1 MIAFEI
7 EPEKPSEDGDFLNW
21 LEVRDRDITACAARP
36 SGHAWQ
42 VEGEPGEQPSLS
54 CRDCPAGGDD
64 LFPDIH
70 DYLACDEPE
79 EIGGRKV
86 LWGSPLPDDA
96 EPYEIP
102 VHVRIE
108 VHAYT
113 SMNSIGPEY
122 DIDIHII
129 PRGGEGA

>member
-1 MIAFEI
+1 MILFEI
-7 EPEKPSEDGDFLNW
+7 EPEKPSEETNFLDW

-54 CRDCPAGGDD
+54 CQDCPAGGDD

-79 EIGGRKV
+79 LIGGREV
-86 LWGSPLPDDA
+86 LWGRPLADDA
-96 EPYEIP
+96 EPFTIP
-102 VHVRIE
+102 VHVRIKE
-108 VHAYT
+108 HRYA
-113 SMNSIGPEY
+113 SMNAIGWEY
-122 DIDIHII
+122 DIEVHVT
-129 PRGGEGA
+129 PRGDEAA